1 MKQLFF
7 VMLLTPFLLSASG
20 PSTGIDFFDGT
31 YHAAK
36 NKAAS
41 EGKLFF
47 MDFTARWCTPCK
59 WMEET
64 TFTDPT
70 LAAYVKGNYVAL
82 QVDIDDFDGYELKQ
96 QFGIN
101 ILPSLLI
108 FNSKG
113 EFLEQYEES
122 LSPSRMLAIL
132 KKHDIPSNRSAETPQ
147 YATSQ
152 PVFETVQPT
161 QSQGYSNNS
170 TTTHEPVL
178 NYKIENQVTETI
190 QPAQNYASSSN
201 QVSESV
207 LTAPRKEPARPLY
220 QAEVAQVEKENFS
233 FPSTFMMN
241 GNAPIVNAAP
251 GSFKREALRPN
262 KTNTNSYSTTET
274 IPKPTLHY
282 NSTTDKADNYDES
295 VVSTPAVNETIE
307 KPTTQ
312 LIDANSF
319 DQEGLFRFDVRRQV
333 SNGYS
338 IQVGAYTEYGNVI
351 RQAAIMQQ
359 HFSEP
364 VIVHI
369 SKNRRRT
376 LYKLMVGEFTSHSEA
391 VSFMRVAQAKG
402 LQGIVKDLARQ

>member
-1 MKQLFF
+1 MKQLIF
-7 VMLLTPFLLSASG
+7 VMLLTPFLLNASG

-31 YHAAK
+31 YQAAK
-36 NKAAS
+36 DKAAT

-70 LAAYVKGNYVAL
+70 LMAYVKENYVAL
-82 QVDIDDFDGYELKQ
+82 QVDIDDFDGFNLKQ
-96 QFGIN
+96 EFGIN

-113 EFLEQYEES
+113 DFLEQYEES

-132 KKHDIPSNRSAETPQ
+132 KKHDIPSNRSAGNNP
-147 YATSQ
+147 YVATTQ
-152 PVFETVQPT
+152 PV
-161 QSQGYSNNS
+161 
-170 TTTHEPVL
+170 
-178 NYKIENQVTETI
+178 TEI
-190 QPAQNYASSSN
+190 VQPAQNYSYSNTVTEEVQPTQDYSYSSN
-201 QVSESV
+201 HVTETVQE
-207 LTAPRKEPARPLY
+207 APRQEPARPLY
-220 QAEVAQVEKENFS
+220 QTEVAQVEKENLS

-241 GNAPIVNAAP
+241 GNRDAHLVEAAP
-251 GSFKREALRPN
+251 GSFKRDALRPN
-262 KTNTNSYSTTET
+262 KTSTDSYSTPENEL
-274 IPKPTLHY
+274 KPTLHY
-282 NSTTDKADNYDES
+282 NSTTETTNNYDES
-295 VVSTPAVNETIE
+295 VASNTAVIETIE
-307 KPTTQ
+307 KPTNQ
-312 LIDANSF
+312 LIDVNSL

-333 SNGYS
+333 SDGYS

-351 RQAAIMQQ
+351 RQAALMQQ
-359 HFSEP
+359 HFAEP

-376 LYKLMVGEFTSHSEA
+376 LYKLMVGEFTNRSEA

-402 LQGIVKDLARQ
+402 LAGIVKDLSRQ

>member
-1 MKQLFF
+1 MKQLIF

-20 PSTGIDFFDGT
+20 PSTGIEFFDGT
-31 YHAAK
+31 YKAAK
-36 NKAAS
+36 NKAAA

-64 TFTDPT
+64 TFADPT
-70 LAAYVKGNYVAL
+70 LAAYVKENYVAL
-82 QVDIDDFDGYELKQ
+82 QVDIDDFDGFDLKQ

-113 EFLEQYEES
+113 DFLEQYEES

-132 KKHDIPSNRSAETPQ
+132 KKHDIPTNRSAGGTPQ

-152 PVFETVQPT
+152 PVFEQPKPTVQQPVL
-161 QSQGYSNNS
+161 QQ
-170 TTTHEPVL
+170 EPVL
-178 NYKIENQVTETI
+178 NYTVQETVK
-190 QPAQNYASSSN
+190 PAQNYANSN
-201 QVSESV
+201 QISESV
-207 LTAPRKEPARPLY
+207 LTAPRQQPARPLY
-220 QAEVAQVEKENFS
+220 QTEVAQVEKENIS

-241 GNAPIVNAAP
+241 GNPNIVDAAP

-262 KTNTNSYSTTET
+262 KTNTASSPAVENYIE
-274 IPKPTLHY
+274 PTLHNTTDYAY
-282 NSTTDKADNYDES
+282 NSNES
-295 VVSTPAVNETIE
+295 VGSTSAVNE

-312 LIDANSF
+312 LIDVNAFN
-319 DQEGLFRFDVRRQV
+319 QEGLFRFDVKRQV
-333 SNGYS
+333 SKGYS

-351 RQAAIMQQ
+351 RQAALMQQ
-359 HFSEP
+359 HFAEP
-364 VIVHI
+364 IIVHI

-376 LYKLMVGEFTSHSEA
+376 LYKLMVGEFTNHSEA

-402 LQGIVKDLARQ
+402 LGGIVKDLARQ

>member
-7 VMLLTPFLLSASG
+7 IMLLAPFLLSASG
-20 PSTGIDFFDGT
+20 PSAGIDFFDGT
-31 YHAAK
+31 YNAAK

-64 TFTDPT
+64 TFADPT

-132 KKHDIPSNRSAETPQ
+132 KKHDIPSNRSAGGSP
-147 YATSQ
+147 AHVVSQ
-152 PVFETVQPT
+152 PMTETV
-161 QSQGYSNNS
+161 
-170 TTTHEPVL
+170 EPVL
-178 NYKIENQVTETI
+178 NYAVTNQVTETI
-190 QPAQNYASSSN
+190 QPAQNYSNSSDR
-201 QVSESV
+201 VSESV
-207 LTAPRKEPARPLY
+207 LSAPRQQAARPLY
-220 QAEVAQVEKENFS
+220 QTEVAQVEKENFS
-233 FPSTFMMN
+233 FPSTFMMD
-241 GNAPIVNAAP
+241 GNAPIVNAEP
-251 GSFKREALRPN
+251 GSFTREALRPN
-262 KTNTNSYSTTET
+262 KTNTASNSTTENDF
-274 IPKPTLHY
+274 KPTLHY
-282 NSTTDKADNYDES
+282 NSTTENTTTYNES
-295 VVSTPAVNETIE
+295 VVSTPVVNETIE
-307 KPTTQ
+307 KPNTQ
-312 LIDANSF
+312 LIDVNSL

-369 SKNRRRT
+369 SKNTRRT

-391 VSFMRVAQAKG
+391 VSFMRIAQAKG
-402 LQGIVKDLARQ
+402 MQGIVKDLARQ

>member
-1 MKQLFF
+1 MKQLIF
-7 VMLLTPFLLSASG
+7 VMLLVPFLLSASG

-31 YHAAK
+31 YQAAK
-36 NKAAS
+36 NKAAT

-70 LAAYVKGNYVAL
+70 LAAYVKDNYVAL
-82 QVDIDDFDGYELKQ
+82 QVDIDDFDGFNLKQ
-96 QFGIN
+96 EFGIN

-108 FNSKG
+108 FNSRG
-113 EFLEQYEES
+113 DFLEQYEES

-132 KKHDIPSNRSAETPQ
+132 KKHDIPYNRTAGNN
-147 YATSQ
+147 Q
-152 PVFETVQPT
+152 PVATTQPIM
-161 QSQGYSNNS
+161 
-170 TTTHEPVL
+170 EV
-178 NYKIENQVTETI
+178 V
-190 QPAQNYASSSN
+190 QPAQNYSNSNTVTGDVQPAQDYAYSN
-201 QVSESV
+201 QVTESV
-207 LTAPRKEPARPLY
+207 QAAPRQQPARPLY
-220 QAEVAQVEKENFS
+220 QTDVAQVEKENFS

-241 GNAPIVNAAP
+241 GNSNAHIVNAEP
-251 GSFKREALRPN
+251 GSFKREPLRPN
-262 KTNTNSYSTTET
+262 KTNTNSYSTTENELR
-274 IPKPTLHY
+274 PTLHH
-282 NSTTDKADNYDES
+282 NTTEATNNVNES
-295 VVSTPAVNETIE
+295 VASTSAATETIE

-312 LIDANSF
+312 LIDVNAF

-351 RQAAIMQQ
+351 RQAALMQQ
-359 HFSEP
+359 NFAEP
-364 VIVHI
+364 IIVHI

-402 LQGIVKDLARQ
+402 LEGIVKDLSRQ

>member
-1 MKQLFF
+1 MKQLIF

-31 YHAAK
+31 YKAAK
-36 NKAAS
+36 DKAAV

-70 LAAYVKGNYVAL
+70 LAAYVKVNYVAL
-82 QVDIDDFDGYELKQ
+82 QVDIDDFDGFNLKQ
-96 QFGIN
+96 EFGIN

-132 KKHDIPSNRSAETPQ
+132 KKHDIPYNRTAGNNP
-147 YATSQ
+147 YVATTQ
-152 PVFETVQPT
+152 PV
-161 QSQGYSNNS
+161 
-170 TTTHEPVL
+170 
-178 NYKIENQVTETI
+178 TEI
-190 QPAQNYASSSN
+190 VQPAQNYGYSNDVAETTQPTQNFENSSN
-201 QVSESV
+201 HVTETVQA
-207 LTAPRKEPARPLY
+207 APRQQAARPLY

-241 GNAPIVNAAP
+241 GNTTVINAEP

-262 KTNTNSYSTTET
+262 KINTNSYSTTSENEL
-274 IPKPTLHY
+274 KPTLHY
-282 NSTTDKADNYDES
+282 NSTTETTYNYNES
-295 VVSTPAVNETIE
+295 VESKPAVIETIE
-307 KPTTQ
+307 KPTNQ
-312 LIDANSF
+312 LIDVNSL